1 MVATATMAPTTVM
14 RAAAP
19 SPVVTDA
26 RGCISPA
33 ELVDRAFATCTVWA
47 TAARSIT
54 ATDNSQTEMLARH
67 DHGQD
72 RDNNLPG
79 TQQPPA
85 PHHRLPL
92 GGIDV
97 VSWCVVPV
105 HAMRA
110 VWARVGVWAC
120 SSMRATRCSK
130 TGIALASI

>member
-1 MVATATMAPTTVM
+1 MAPTTVM

-67 DHGQD
+67 DHGQG
-72 RDNNLPG
+72 RDNDLPG
-79 TQQPPA
+79 KQQPPA
-85 PHHRLPL
+85 SHHRLPPF
-92 GGIDV
+92 GIDL
-97 VSWCVVPV
+97 VSWCFVPV
-105 HAMRA
+105 HAMRGA
-110 VWARVGVWAC
+110 WVRVGA
-120 SSMRATRCSK
+120 
-130 TGIALASI
+130 